1 VGKFQKQDLIF
12 FNDFHQ
18 IAGIYAVKNQ
28 IENSAH
34 IVDKHHVI
42 EID

>member
-18 IAGIYAVKNQ
+18 IAGISALRNQ
-28 IENSAH
+28 IENSIH
-34 IVDKHHVI
+34 IVEKHHVI